1 MMTGTPRTD
10 RYALSFTSGTL
21 LAGEAA
27 VVAPIYLHERDWKA
41 TRALAQAENLL
52 GTRVARSNTRTL
64 GALLPRL
71 QLLTDNELQI
81 VADGTSTERGHLMWT
96 AACRQYDL
104 IGEFAEEVLRERF
117 LTLAG
122 TVSYEDYD
130 SFYRAKAMWHDEL
143 DDVTDLLVQEAP
155 AGAVQD
161 DGRGGSADQAGP
173 HRACASLCPRRRV
186 PGSAHA
192 ERHPLLPDE
201 GGVRAVQPR
210 TTLTQQ
216 EEHLFKV
223 LSSERFLKMEG
234 LGNEVAHFIYDY
246 DPTWALDVAQAK
258 KRIKTKLDTDLGIK
272 VFEINLYDLCVE
284 LLKERNV
291 WDRVLAAEPTMDK
304 PDFLKMLQN
313 MLDPQMHLAPAIKSR
328 IEAESFQ
335 ILFLTGIGEVFPFV
349 RSHTVLNNLQ
359 TVVSDKPMLMF
370 FPGRY
375 EVSATQG
382 SSLVLFG
389 QLKDD
394 SFYRAKRIL
403 DQEA

>member
-1 MMTGTPRTD
+1 M
-10 RYALSFTSGTL
+10 L
-21 LAGEAA
+21 LHSK
-27 VVAPIYLHERDWKA
+27 P
-41 TRALAQAENLL
+41 
-52 GTRVARSNTRTL
+52 
-64 GALLPRL
+64 
-71 QLLTDNELQI
+71 
-81 VADGTSTERGHLMWT
+81 
-96 AACRQYDL
+96 
-104 IGEFAEEVLRERF
+104 
-117 LTLAG
+117 TLA
-122 TVSYEDYD
+122 
-130 SFYRAKAMWHDEL
+130 
-143 DDVTDLLVQEAP
+143 
-155 AGAVQD
+155 
-161 DGRGGSADQAGP
+161 
-173 HRACASLCPRRRV
+173 
-186 PGSAHA
+186 
-192 ERHPLLPDE
+192 
-201 GGVRAVQPR
+201 
-210 TTLTQQ
+210 QQ

-223 LSSERFLKMEG
+223 LSSERFLRMEG

-246 DPTWALDVAQAK
+246 DPSWALDVAQAK
-258 KRIKTKLDTDLGIK
+258 KRIKTKLDTELGIK

-284 LLKERNV
+284 LLKARNV

-313 MLDPQMHLAPAIKSR
+313 MLDPQMHLAPAIKER
-328 IEAESFQ
+328 IAGESFQ

-382 SSLVLFG
+382 SALVLFG